1 MKIAFTGSE
10 IVYKLAFMR
19 FEVMIAVRMSVLF
32 LWVVT
37 HYRKIPFSFLKR
49 EAVCSF
55 KTLVSV
61 YKST

>member
-1 MKIAFTGSE
+1 
-10 IVYKLAFMR
+10 MR

-37 HYRKIPFSFLKR
+37 HYRKIPFSVLKR

-55 KTLVSV
+55 KTLVSM